1 MTKRMFQ
8 PNSTINMLYQSVQYS
23 SHFTQFY
30 KFEFTLLLYS
40 SYKIIERILVFRSF
54 PLSCAY
60 SHFLKLLPK
69 VYFSKNYLRLILA
82 HFLHFMGGFGWV
94 VVSGSESLQSS
105 IGSLS
110 SGPSFSLAFSSYQL
124 ILIFYFQKNHL
135 EAHIFFIS

>member
-1 MTKRMFQ
+1 MKKRMFQ

-94 VVSGSESLQSS
+94 CVNGSEPLRSS
-105 IGSLS
+105 IRSLT
-110 SGPSFSLAFSSYQL
+110 SGPSFSLVHTLSSFSSYQL
-124 ILIFYFQKNHL
+124 IIIF
-135 EAHIFFIS
+135 